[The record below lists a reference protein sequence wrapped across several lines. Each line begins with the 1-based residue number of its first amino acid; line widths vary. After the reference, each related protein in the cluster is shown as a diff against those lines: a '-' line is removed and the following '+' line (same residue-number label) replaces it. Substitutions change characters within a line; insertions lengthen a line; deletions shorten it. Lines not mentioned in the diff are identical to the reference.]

1 MSVRSRDHLQGRQK
15 SSSSLPSLLTPA
27 PPDHERRKKIVFKQL
42 MLKQLDT
49 KFTLPVS
56 LIEHK
61 TNENEL
67 QVEYK
72 TGTIKFFIITFI
84 IEIII

>member
-1 MSVRSRDHLQGRQK
+1 
-15 SSSSLPSLLTPA
+15 
-27 PPDHERRKKIVFKQL
+27 